1 MMAWKKN
8 KPSSLLSM
16 EWGYAQLHFEW
27 VKKTVASL
35 IAWLGEAWPFQRIL
49 SRNPPEIIA
58 RAIRQALDQAQVTEK
73 HCIVSLPVGWLFSCR
88 TELPELEQED
98 LQSFLDTQAERE
110 FPFAF
115 KRSADCAG
123 APSKTISRY
132 PTVFRMALPTSAS
145 IC

>member
-27 VKKTVASL
+27 VKKNGGKPHCMARGSVAL
-35 IAWLGEAWPFQRIL
+35 PENPFQE
-49 SRNPPEIIA
+49 PPEIIA

-73 HCIVSLPVGWLFSCR
+73 HSIVSLPVGWLFSCR

-98 LQSFLDTQAERE
+98 LQSFLDT
-110 FPFAF
+110 
-115 KRSADCAG
+115 
-123 APSKTISRY
+123 
-132 PTVFRMALPTSAS
+132 
-145 IC
+145 